1 MFGNFPIFL
10 YKALVLKESDK
21 NGLDH
26 RSLLMN
32 LDSAQSESLSK
43 ELNEQI
49 SVVLLNL
56 K

>member
-26 RSLLMN
+26 RALLMN
-32 LDSAQSESLSK
+32 LDSEYQNHFQK
-43 ELNEQI
+43 N
-49 SVVLLNL
+49 
-56 K
+56 

>member
-1 MFGNFPIFL
+1 M
-10 YKALVLKESDK
+10 SK

-26 RSLLMN
+26 RAFLKN

-43 ELNEQI
+43 ELNQQI